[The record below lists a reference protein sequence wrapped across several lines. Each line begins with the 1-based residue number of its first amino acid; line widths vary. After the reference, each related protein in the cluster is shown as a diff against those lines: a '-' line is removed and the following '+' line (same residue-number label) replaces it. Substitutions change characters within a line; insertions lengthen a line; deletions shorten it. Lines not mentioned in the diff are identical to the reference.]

1 MDEEL
6 VTIKEAA
13 ARYGAS
19 YDRLRRAAWDGRL
32 ETKGTGHARLVA
44 PSEVERFLQA
54 GRGKEAPKLAPLKQQ
69 EVPLGRI
76 MTVAILKGGTAKT
89 TTTMN
94 LGAAFA
100 ERGLRVLLIDNDH
113 QCSLTRTLGI
123 EPADLD
129 PAHTLYGAMQTYM
142 NSRKATLCNMII
154 STSIGVDLVPAHI
167 RLSRTDKELQLTSR
181 REYVLQQLLA
191 PVSPLYDIVLIDTM
205 PTNNNLVFNALV
217 AAHEVLIPLEPEP
230 IAIEALSLTLD
241 EVQEVRDTG
250 LNPELRIAGVL
261 LTQVDIRLVVHR
273 DLMDNIRG
281 DFGAELPVFETFIRR
296 SPRFPESQA
305 RKQSIFQYDSA
316 GAGATAY
323 RALAEE
329 ISRGWQQ
336 HQ

>member
-1 MDEEL
+1 MNEEL
-6 VTIKEAA
+6 ITIKEAA
-13 ARYGAS
+13 ARYSVS

-32 ETKGTGHARLVA
+32 ETRGTGHARLVP

-54 GRGKEAPKLAPLKQQ
+54 GRGKEAPVLPLLRRQDG
-69 EVPLGRI
+69 PLGRI

-123 EPADLD
+123 EPAELD
-129 PAHTLYGAMQTYM
+129 PAQTLYGAMQTYM
-142 NSRKATLCNMII
+142 NSRKATLGDVIM
-154 STSIGVDLVPAHI
+154 STKTGVDLVPAHI

-191 PVSPLYDIVLIDTM
+191 PVAPLYDIVLIDTM

-230 IAIEALSLTLD
+230 IAIEALALTLD

-250 LNPELRIAGVL
+250 LNPGLRIAGVL

-273 DLMDNIRG
+273 DLMDNIRS
-281 DFGAELPVFETFIRR
+281 DFGTELPVFETFIRR

-305 RKQSIFQYDSA
+305 RKQSIFQYDAA

-329 ISRGWQQ
+329 ISGGWQ
-336 HQ
+336 